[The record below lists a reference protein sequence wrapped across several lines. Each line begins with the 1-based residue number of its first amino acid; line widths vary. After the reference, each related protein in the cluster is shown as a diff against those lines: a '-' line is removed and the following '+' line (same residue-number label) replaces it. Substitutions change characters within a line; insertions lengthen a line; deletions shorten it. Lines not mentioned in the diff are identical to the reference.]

1 MSASTSRVR
10 EQRPTLADVER
21 TARERFGF
29 SALRPGQGEAV
40 EALLAGQDVLA
51 VMPTGRGK
59 SAVYQLA
66 ALWLP
71 GPTVVVSP
79 LIALQRD
86 QVQALARTGVHD
98 AVAVN
103 SSQSARENG
112 AAWDALSTGDAEF
125 VFLAPEQLARDDV
138 RERLRALRPSLFVVD
153 EAHCV
158 SSWGHDFRPEY
169 LRLGDVVA
177 ELAAPSE
184 EDDDDGGQRRPV
196 VCALTATAAPP
207 VRREVVARLGMRD
220 PAVVVQGFDRPNIYL
235 EVVRETDGADAKRAV
250 VVERAATAAK
260 PGIVYVATRRDAEA
274 YADDLSHLGLDVEA
288 YHAGLSAE
296 DRHWVHEAFTQG
308 DLDVVV
314 ATSAFGMGIDKP
326 DVRFV
331 LHASVTDS
339 LDSYYQEVGRA
350 GRDGEPSL
358 ATLCYRPEDL
368 GLQRFHAG
376 GGPDEQ
382 ALADV
387 AGAVHD
393 GGGEPVPA
401 AEVRAAAGLTA
412 TRTTGVLNLLE
423 QAGAVR
429 VSREGAAWADGGTA
443 VGAAVRGA
451 VETAQERRRTDRSR
465 LEMLRGY
472 AETTGCRR
480 QFLLAYFGERL
491 AEPCGSCDTCSSG
504 SAAAVHAERASAAEG
519 GASGAGSYAV
529 DDAVE
534 HATWGPGVVMSAD
547 GDRITVLFERE
558 GYKTL
563 ALAAVEKAHLL
574 TRAS

>member
-1 MSASTSRVR
+1 MSTSTSPVHD
-10 EQRPTLADVER
+10 QRPTLADVER

-40 EALLAGQDVLA
+40 EALLAGRDVLA

-177 ELAAPSE
+177 ELASPGE
-184 EDDDDGGQRRPV
+184 EDDDDRGQHRPV

-220 PAVVVQGFDRPNIYL
+220 PAVVVQGFDRPNIHL

-393 GGGEPVPA
+393 GGGAPVPA

-412 TRTTGVLNLLE
+412 TRTTGLLNLLE

-429 VSREGAAWADGGTA
+429 VSREGAAWAEGGTA
-443 VGAAVRGA
+443 VGAAVRAA

-491 AEPCGSCDTCSSG
+491 AGPCGNCDTCSSG

-519 GASGAGSYAV
+519 GASGAGSYGV

-534 HATWGPGVVMSAD
+534 HATWGPGVVMSTD

-563 ALAAVEKAHLL
+563 ALAAVAKAHLL